1 MRSIQARSPFR
12 LFPRNARGLF
22 AALILAAPAAEAHA
36 SGASAPGARASGV
49 TAPAQTAGAG
59 QDASADQG
67 ATALYGSMRW
77 RNVGPFRGGR
87 AVAAAGV
94 PGDWLTYYMGTAGG
108 GVWKTS
114 DGGISWGNVT
124 DGFVAS
130 SSVGAV
136 AVSESDP
143 NVVYVGMGEHS
154 IRGVTTSHGDGVYRS
169 TDAGRT
175 WTHMG
180 LAPTRAISRIRVHPE
195 NPDLVYVA
203 AQGSPFAPTPER
215 GIYRSA
221 DGGETWEL
229 VLHVDE
235 NTGASDL
242 AMDRTNPRIL
252 YASMWD
258 HDREPWYIR
267 SGGPGSG
274 FWKSTDGG
282 HTWEEINAGLP
293 DLMGKTAI
301 DVSPADPDRVWA
313 LVEADEDVDGVYRSD
328 DGGKS
333 WTLASS
339 ERQLRGRAWY
349 YIEIYADPL
358 DRETVYVMNSPFLK
372 SIDGGRTWETIQT
385 PHVDHHDLWI
395 NPFDSRVMLSANDGG
410 GTVTFNGGET
420 WSTQE
425 NQPTAQ
431 IYRLAVDNRFP
442 YRMYGGQQDNTSV
455 GMLGWATHGGGLGW
469 KDWIDAGGGES
480 AWVAFDPDNPRYLYA
495 TSIQGIIT
503 ELDTELGSTRSVQ
516 AYPQFQLGMDA
527 EDMRYRWNWNGPV
540 VVSPHDP
547 KVIYHGAQH
556 LLRSSDRGVTWEEIS
571 PDLTRNEP
579 EKHVAA
585 GGPFT
590 NEAAGGEVYN
600 TIMTMAESPL
610 EAGTI
615 WVGAD
620 DGLVH
625 VTRDNGE
632 TWTDVTPDGMPEGM
646 VNSLDPSPHEAGG
659 AYITLSR
666 YKFDDFAPYIY
677 RTTDYGESWV
687 RIDAGIAADKPEAWA
702 RVVREDPE
710 RRGLLYAGTELG
722 MYVSFDDGVSWR
734 SLDLNMPL
742 TQITDLQVQAGDLAV
757 ATQGRGFWVLD
768 DLSPLRQRAD
778 AEAASAGTAS
788 AEAAGGHHLYAPA
801 TAYRVSQGLGGPV
814 GPTTTGQNKPPGVAI
829 DYVIAAAPGAD
840 SPEGASEASAGSDAS
855 EGTSLVLEVLGEGGE
870 VIRTFTTDT
879 AMTASGVRHSRAPA
893 APGHNRVF
901 WDLRV
906 ESGPRVTE
914 SYAFFGDAPG
924 YRVMP
929 GRYGVRLTVGDA
941 PPQTQSFEVRGD
953 PRISASATDFAAN
966 GRFLESV
973 FGAIVGLHSGVN
985 DIRDVRAQVTAV
997 IGQATEA
1004 GLSGAEALEAAG
1016 TALADSITVLEDRL
1030 FQKRRAAQQDMVAY
1044 EGLLNMQLTALMG
1057 EVDGSDLP
1065 PRAGVLER
1073 WNDLEAE
1080 WVVEEAA
1087 LVRVL
1092 GEMLDAFN
1100 QLARDS
1106 GVPAVI
1112 TRTRPRAVS

>member
-1 MRSIQARSPFR
+1 MWSITVRMPVARSAWP
-12 LFPRNARGLF
+12 LLL
-22 AALILAAPAAEAHA
+22 ALILAPQAAEASAA
-36 SGASAPGARASGV
+36 SPAAPVQATPDGDEG
-49 TAPAQTAGAG
+49 G
-59 QDASADQG
+59 DQE
-67 ATALYGSMRW
+67 TSPYQSMRW

-94 PGDWLTYYMGTAGG
+94 PDDRLTYYMGTAGG
-108 GVWKTS
+108 GVWKTA
-114 DGGISWGNVT
+114 DGGISWRNVT
-124 DGFVAS
+124 DGFVAT

-175 WTHMG
+175 WKHMG
-180 LAPTRAISRIRVHPE
+180 LAPTRAISRIRIHPDD
-195 NPDLVYVA
+195 PDLVYVA
-203 AQGSPFAPTPER
+203 AQGSPFSPTPER
-215 GIYRSA
+215 GIYRSE
-221 DGGETWEL
+221 DGGENWEL
-229 VLHVDE
+229 VLRVDE

-258 HDREPWYIR
+258 HHREPWYIR

-274 FWKSTDGG
+274 FWKSMDGG
-282 HTWEEINAGLP
+282 DTWEEINQGLP
-293 DLMGKTAI
+293 EMMGKTAI

-313 LVEADEDVDGVYRSD
+313 LVEADADVDGVYRSD
-328 DGGKS
+328 DGGKT
-333 WTLASS
+333 WALMSS
-339 ERQLRGRAWY
+339 ERELRGRAWY
-349 YIEIYADPL
+349 YVEIYADPE
-358 DRETVYVMNSPFLK
+358 DRETVYVMNSPFLR
-372 SIDGGRTWETIQT
+372 SIDGGRTWETIRT

-395 NPFDSRVMLSANDGG
+395 NPFDNQVMLTANDGG
-410 GTVTFNGGET
+410 GTISFNAGET

-431 IYRLAVDNRFP
+431 IYRLAVDNQFP
-442 YRMYGGQQDNTSV
+442 YRLYGGQQDNTSV
-455 GMLGWATHGGGLGW
+455 AMLGWATHAGGLGW
-469 KDWIDAGGGES
+469 KDWFDAGGGES

-495 TSIQGIIT
+495 TSIQGVIT
-503 ELDTELGSTRSVQ
+503 ELDTELWSSRSVQ

-547 KVIYHGAQH
+547 TVIYHGAQH

-579 EKHVAA
+579 AKHVAA

-600 TIMTMAESPL
+600 TIFTMAESPL
-610 EAGTI
+610 QAGTI

-625 VTRDNGE
+625 ITRDNGGA
-632 TWTDVTPDGMPEGM
+632 WTDVTPAGMPEGL
-646 VNSLDPSPHEAGG
+646 VNSLDASPHEPGG

-666 YKFDDFAPYIY
+666 YKFDDFTPYIY
-677 RTTDYGESWV
+677 KTADHGESWD
-687 RIDAGIAADKPEAWA
+687 RIDAGIGADQPEAWT

-722 MYVSFDDGVSWR
+722 MYVSFDDGTSWR

-742 TQITDLQVQAGDLAV
+742 TSITDLRVQAGDLAA

-768 DLSPLRQRAD
+768 DLSPLRQQAE
-778 AEAASAGTAS
+778 AEAAEGR
-788 AEAAGGHHLYAPA
+788 HHLYTPS
-801 TAYRVSQGLGGPV
+801 TAYRVNEGLGGAV
-814 GPTTTGQNKPPGVAI
+814 GPTTTGRNKTPGVAI
-829 DYVIAAAPGAD
+829 DYVVGGALEDEMLALEILDAAGA
-840 SPEGASEASAGSDAS
+840 
-855 EGTSLVLEVLGEGGE
+855 

-879 AMTASGVRHSRAPA
+879 TMTADGIRYTRAPA

-906 ESGPRVTE
+906 ESGPRIAE
-914 SYAFFGDAPG
+914 SYSFFGDAQG

-929 GRYGVRLTVGDA
+929 GRYSARLAVGEA
-941 PPQTQSFEVRGD
+941 PAQTREFEVRGD
-953 PRISASATDFAAN
+953 PRIAASQTDFAAN

-973 FGAIVGLHSGVN
+973 FEVVVALHGGVN
-985 DIRDVRAQVTAV
+985 DIRDVRAQVNEVVA
-997 IGQATEA
+997 QAGDV
-1004 GLSGAEALEAAG
+1004 GLAGAEALETAG
-1016 TALADSITVLEDRL
+1016 ATLADSITALEDRL

-1044 EGLLNMQLTALMG
+1044 EALLNMQLTSLMG

-1073 WNDLEAE
+1073 WRDLEAE
-1080 WVVEEAA
+1080 WAVEEAA
-1087 LVRVL
+1087 LTRVL
-1092 GEMLDAFN
+1092 GDMLDAFN
-1100 QLARDS
+1100 RLARES

-1112 TRTRPRAVS
+1112 TRGRPRAVS

>member
-1 MRSIQARSPFR
+1 MRLIEARTPTPPFR
-12 LFPRNARGLF
+12 RNARHILL
-22 AALILAAPAAEAHA
+22 AVALAAPAAEAHA
-36 SGASAPGARASGV
+36 AGLL
-49 TAPAQTAGAG
+49 AQANDG
-59 QDASADQG
+59 QADNGQ
-67 ATALYGSMRW
+67 ANAADETALYQSMRW

-94 PGDWLTYYMGTAGG
+94 PDDRLTYYMGTAGG

-114 DGGISWGNVT
+114 DAGISWRPIT
-124 DGFVAS
+124 DGFVAT

-175 WTHMG
+175 WKHMG
-180 LAPTRAISRIRVHPE
+180 LAPTRTISRIRVHPAD
-195 NPDLVYVA
+195 PDLVYVA

-221 DGGETWEL
+221 DGGENWEL

-258 HDREPWYIR
+258 HDRDPWYIR

-282 HTWEEINAGLP
+282 DTWEEINAGLP
-293 DLMGKTAI
+293 EMMGKTAI

-313 LVEADEDVDGVYRSD
+313 LIEAEADVDGVYRSD
-328 DGGKS
+328 DGGES
-333 WTLASS
+333 WTLVSS

-395 NPFDSRVMLSANDGG
+395 NPFDGQVMLSANDGG

-425 NQPTAQ
+425 NQSTAQ
-431 IYRLAVDNRFP
+431 IYRISVDNQFP

-455 GMLGWATHGGGLGW
+455 GMLGWATHSGGLGW
-469 KDWIDAGGGES
+469 KDWFDAGGGES

-495 TSIQGIIT
+495 TSIQGMIS
-503 ELDTELGSTRSVQ
+503 ELDTELGSARSVQ

-547 KVIYHGAQH
+547 TVIYHGAQH

-600 TIMTMAESPL
+600 TIVAMAESPL

-625 VTRDNGE
+625 ITRDDGE
-632 TWTDVTPDGMPEGM
+632 TWSDVTPEAMPEGM
-646 VNSLDPSPHEAGG
+646 VNSVDLSAHEPGG
-659 AYITLSR
+659 AYITLAR
-666 YKFDDFAPYIY
+666 YKFNDFAPYIY
-677 RTTDYGESWV
+677 KTTDYGENWE
-687 RIDAGIAADKPEAWA
+687 RIDAGIAADRPEAWA

-722 MYVSFDDGVSWR
+722 MYVSFDDGASWR
-734 SLDLNMPL
+734 SLDLNLPL

-768 DLSPLRQRAD
+768 DLSPLRQQRD
-778 AEAASAGTAS
+778 AEAAD
-788 AEAAGGHHLYAPA
+788 GHHLYTPS
-801 TAYRVSQGLGGPV
+801 TGYRVSQGLGGPV
-814 GPTTTGQNKPPGVAI
+814 GPTTSGQNKTPGVAI
-829 DYVIAAAPGAD
+829 DYVVGAP
-840 SPEGASEASAGSDAS
+840 PEGTESGGASDPAEAS
-855 EGTSLVLEVLGEGGE
+855 EGRSLVLEILDAEGA

-879 AMTASGVRHSRAPA
+879 AMTAEGVRRSSAPA

-906 ESGPRVTE
+906 EGGPRIAE
-914 SYAFFGDAPG
+914 SYSFFGEAQG
-924 YRVMP
+924 YRVTP
-929 GRYGVRLTVGDA
+929 GTYGARLTVGDA
-941 PPQTQSFEVRGD
+941 PAQTRAFEVRGD
-953 PRISASATDFAAN
+953 PRIPSTETDFAAN
-966 GRFLESV
+966 ERFLESV
-973 FGAIVGLHSGVN
+973 FGAIVDLHVGLN
-985 DIRDVRAQVTAV
+985 DIRDVRAQVDAV
-997 IGQATEA
+997 VGQASEA

-1016 TALADSITVLEDRL
+1016 TALTDSIT
-1030 FQKRRAAQQDMVAY
+1030 
-1044 EGLLNMQLTALMG
+1044 
-1057 EVDGSDLP
+1057 
-1065 PRAGVLER
+1065 
-1073 WNDLEAE
+1073 
-1080 WVVEEAA
+1080 
-1087 LVRVL
+1087 
-1092 GEMLDAFN
+1092 
-1100 QLARDS
+1100 
-1106 GVPAVI
+1106 
-1112 TRTRPRAVS
+1112 

>member
-1 MRSIQARSPFR
+1 MVSIR
-12 LFPRNARGLF
+12 LRTSVARGARALL
-22 AALILAAPAAEAHA
+22 AALILAPGAGEAGTA
-36 SGASAPGARASGV
+36 LLAQEAASAG
-49 TAPAQTAGAG
+49 
-59 QDASADQG
+59 DAE
-67 ATALYGSMRW
+67 TALYQSMRW

-87 AVAAAGV
+87 SVAAAGV
-94 PGDWLTYYMGTAGG
+94 PGDRLTYYMGTAGG
-108 GVWKTS
+108 GVWKTA
-114 DGGISWGNVT
+114 DGGISWRPVT
-124 DGFVAS
+124 DGFVGT

-136 AVSESDP
+136 AVAESDP
-143 NVVYVGMGEHS
+143 NVVYAGMGEHS

-180 LAPTRAISRIRVHPE
+180 LAPTRAISRIRIHPSD
-195 NPDLVYVA
+195 PDLVYVA
-203 AQGSPFAPTPER
+203 AQGSPFSPTPER
-215 GIYRSA
+215 GIYRST
-221 DGGETWEL
+221 DGGENWEL

-282 HTWEEINAGLP
+282 DTWEEINAGLP
-293 DLMGKTAI
+293 ETMGKTAI

-313 LVEADEDVDGVYRSD
+313 LVEAGEDVDGVYRSD

-333 WTLASS
+333 WALVSS

-425 NQPTAQ
+425 NQSTAQ
-431 IYRLAVDNRFP
+431 IYRLTVDNQFP

-480 AWVAFDPDNPRYLYA
+480 AWVAFDPDDPRFLYA

-503 ELDTELGSTRSVQ
+503 ELDTELGSSRSVQ

-547 KVIYHGAQH
+547 QVIYHGAQV
-556 LLRSSDRGVTWEEIS
+556 LLRSRDRGVTWEEIS

-600 TIMTMAESPL
+600 TIFTMAESAL

-625 VTRDNGE
+625 ITRDDGE

-646 VNSLDPSPHEAGG
+646 VNSLDPSPHEPGG

-677 RTTDYGESWV
+677 KTTDYGESWT
-687 RIDAGIAADKPEAWA
+687 RIDAGVAAERPEAWA

-722 MYVSFDDGVSWR
+722 MYMSFDDGASWR
-734 SLDLNMPL
+734 SLDLNLPL
-742 TQITDLQVQAGDLAV
+742 TQITDLRVQAGDLAV

-768 DLSPLRQRAD
+768 DLSPLRQWAA
-778 AEAASAGTAS
+778 AEAA
-788 AEAAGGHHLYAPA
+788 EDHHLFTPA
-801 TAYRVSQGLGGPV
+801 TAYRVSAGLGGPV
-814 GPTTTGQNKPPGVAI
+814 GPTTVGQNKPPGVAI
-829 DYVIAAAPGAD
+829 DYVLGGAP
-840 SPEGASEASAGSDAS
+840 EESAGSGAEAAPAGRS
-855 EGTSLVLEVLGEGGE
+855 VVLEILDADGE
-870 VIRTFTTDT
+870 VVRTFTTDT
-879 AMTASGVRHSRAPA
+879 AMSASGVRHARAPA

-906 ESGPRVTE
+906 ESGPRVEE
-914 SYAFFGDAPG
+914 SYSFFGDAQG

-929 GRYGVRLTVGDA
+929 GTYGVRLTVGDV
-941 PPQTQSFEVRGD
+941 PPQTRSFEVRGD
-953 PRISASATDFAAN
+953 PRVPAAATDFAAN

-973 FGAIVGLHSGVN
+973 FGAIVGLHDGVN
-985 DIRDVRAQVTAV
+985 DIRDVRSRVSDVVAQA
-997 IGQATEA
+997 
-1004 GLSGAEALEAAG
+1004 EAAG
-1016 TALADSITVLEDRL
+1016 LAGADALGEAGAALADSITVLEDRL

-1044 EGLLNMQLTALMG
+1044 EGLLNMQLTALIG

-1073 WNDLEAE
+1073 WGDLEAE

-1087 LVRVL
+1087 LERVL
-1092 GEMLDAFN
+1092 GDMLDAFN
-1100 QLARDS
+1100 RLARES

-1112 TRTRPRAVS
+1112 TRGRPRTVS

>member
-1 MRSIQARSPFR
+1 MRSIKAIVPFPH
-12 LFPRNARGLF
+12 FPRGAWKLLP
-22 AALILAAPAAEAHA
+22 ALVLAVPAGEMRAAPIQDAGAEA
-36 SGASAPGARASGV
+36 
-49 TAPAQTAGAG
+49 
-59 QDASADQG
+59 QDETS
-67 ATALYGSMRW
+67 LYQSMRW

-94 PGDWLTYYMGTAGG
+94 PDDRLTYYMGTAGG

-114 DGGISWGNVT
+114 DAGISWGPIT
-124 DGFVAS
+124 DGFVAT

-175 WTHMG
+175 WSHMG
-180 LAPTRAISRIRVHPE
+180 LAPTRTISRIRVHPAD
-195 NPDLVYVA
+195 PDLVYVA

-221 DGGETWEL
+221 DGGENWEL

-258 HDREPWYIR
+258 HDRDPWYIR

-282 HTWEEINAGLP
+282 DTWEEINAGLP
-293 DLMGKTAI
+293 EMMGKTAI

-313 LVEADEDVDGVYRSD
+313 LIEADEDVDGVYRSD
-328 DGGKS
+328 DGGKT
-333 WTLASS
+333 WALVSS

-425 NQPTAQ
+425 NQSTAQ
-431 IYRLAVDNRFP
+431 IYRISVDNQFP

-455 GMLGWATHGGGLGW
+455 GILGWATHSGGLGW
-469 KDWIDAGGGES
+469 KDWFDAGGGES

-495 TSIQGIIT
+495 TSIQGMIS
-503 ELDTELGSTRSVQ
+503 ELDTELGSSRSVQ

-547 KVIYHGAQH
+547 TVIYHGAQH

-600 TIMTMAESPL
+600 TIVAMAESSL

-625 VTRDNGE
+625 ITRDNGE

-646 VNSLDPSPHEAGG
+646 VNSVDPSAHEPGG
-659 AYITLSR
+659 AYITLAR
-666 YKFDDFAPYIY
+666 YKFNDFAPYIY
-677 RTTDYGESWV
+677 RTADYGQSWQ
-687 RIDAGIAADKPEAWA
+687 RIDGGIASDQPEAWA

-722 MYVSFDDGVSWR
+722 MYVSFDDGGSWR
-734 SLDLNMPL
+734 SLDLNLPL

-768 DLSPLRQRAD
+768 DLSPLRQQAD
-778 AEAASAGTAS
+778 
-788 AEAAGGHHLYAPA
+788 AEAAGGHHLYTPS
-801 TAYRVSQGLGGPV
+801 TGYRVSQGLGGPV

-829 DYVIAAAPGAD
+829 DYVVGAAPG
-840 SPEGASEASAGSDAS
+840 GTEAEEGSDSEEAS
-855 EGTSLVLEVLGEGGE
+855 EGIRLVLEILDAEGA
-870 VIRTFTTDT
+870 VIRTLTTDT
-879 AMTASGVRHSRAPA
+879 AMTATGVRYARAPA

-914 SYAFFGDAPG
+914 SYAFFGDAQG

-929 GRYGVRLTVGDA
+929 GMYGARLTVGDA
-941 PPQTQSFEVRGD
+941 PPQTRSFEVRGD
-953 PRISASATDFAAN
+953 PRIPASQTDFAAN

-973 FGAIVGLHSGVN
+973 FGAVVDLHIGLN
-985 DIRDVRAQVTAV
+985 DIRDVRAQVNAV
-997 IGQATEA
+997 VGQAAEA

-1016 TALADSITVLEDRL
+1016 TTLADSITVLEDRL

-1044 EGLLNMQLTALMG
+1044 EALLNMQLTSLMG
-1057 EVDGSDLP
+1057 EVDGSDLS

-1073 WNDLEAE
+1073 WDDLEAE
-1080 WVVEEAA
+1080 WIVEEAA
-1087 LVRVL
+1087 LSRVL

-1112 TRTRPRAVS
+1112 TRGRPRAVS

>member
-1 MRSIQARSPFR
+1 MRSIKAIIPFPH
-12 LFPRNARGLF
+12 FPRGAWQLLP
-22 AALILAAPAAEAHA
+22 ALVLAVPAGEMRAAPLQEDAGAEA
-36 SGASAPGARASGV
+36 
-49 TAPAQTAGAG
+49 
-59 QDASADQG
+59 QDETS
-67 ATALYGSMRW
+67 LYQSMRW

-94 PGDWLTYYMGTAGG
+94 PDDRLTYYMGTAGG

-114 DGGISWGNVT
+114 DAGISWRPIT
-124 DGFVAS
+124 DGFVAT

-175 WTHMG
+175 WKHMG
-180 LAPTRAISRIRVHPE
+180 LAPTRTISRIRVHPE

-221 DGGETWEL
+221 DGGENWEL

-258 HDREPWYIR
+258 HDRDPWYIR

-282 HTWEEINAGLP
+282 DTWEEINAGLP
-293 DLMGKTAI
+293 EMMGKTAI

-313 LVEADEDVDGVYRSD
+313 LIEADEDVDGVYRSD
-328 DGGKS
+328 DGGKT
-333 WTLASS
+333 WALVSS

-395 NPFDSRVMLSANDGG
+395 NPFDGQVMLSANDGG

-425 NQPTAQ
+425 NQSTAQ
-431 IYRLAVDNRFP
+431 IYRIAVDNQFP

-455 GMLGWATHGGGLGW
+455 GILGWATHSGGLGW
-469 KDWIDAGGGES
+469 KDWFDAGGGES

-495 TSIQGIIT
+495 TSIQGMIS
-503 ELDTELGSTRSVQ
+503 ELDTELGSSRSVQ

-547 KVIYHGAQH
+547 TVIYHGAQH

-600 TIMTMAESPL
+600 TIVAMAESPL

-625 VTRDNGE
+625 ITRDDGE
-632 TWTDVTPDGMPEGM
+632 TWTDVTPEGMPEGM
-646 VNSLDPSPHEAGG
+646 VNSVDPSAHEPGG
-659 AYITLSR
+659 AYITLAR
-666 YKFDDFAPYIY
+666 YKFNDFAPYIY
-677 RTTDYGESWV
+677 RTADYGRSWQ
-687 RIDAGIAADKPEAWA
+687 RIDGGIASDQPEAWA

-710 RRGLLYAGTELG
+710 RRGLLFAGTELG
-722 MYVSFDDGVSWR
+722 MYVSFDDGGSWR
-734 SLDLNMPL
+734 SLDLNLPL

-768 DLSPLRQRAD
+768 DLSPLRQQAD
-778 AEAASAGTAS
+778 
-788 AEAAGGHHLYAPA
+788 AEAAGGHHLYTPS
-801 TAYRVSQGLGGPV
+801 TGYRVSQGLGGPV

-829 DYVIAAAPGAD
+829 DYVVGAAP
-840 SPEGASEASAGSDAS
+840 EGTEAEEGSDSGVAS
-855 EGTSLVLEVLGEGGE
+855 EGIRLVLEILDAEGA
-870 VIRTFTTDT
+870 VIRTLTTDT
-879 AMTASGVRHSRAPA
+879 AMTATGVRYARAPA

-914 SYAFFGDAPG
+914 SYAFFGDAQG

-929 GRYGVRLTVGDA
+929 GTYGARLTVGDA
-941 PPQTQSFEVRGD
+941 PPQTRSFEVRGD
-953 PRISASATDFAAN
+953 PRIPASQTDFAAN

-973 FGAIVGLHSGVN
+973 FGAVVNLHIGLN
-985 DIRDVRAQVTAV
+985 DIRDVRAQVNAV
-997 IGQATEA
+997 VGQAAEA

-1016 TALADSITVLEDRL
+1016 MTLADSITVLEDRL

-1044 EGLLNMQLTALMG
+1044 EALLNMQLTSLMG

-1073 WNDLEAE
+1073 WGDLEAE
-1080 WVVEEAA
+1080 WIVEEAA
-1087 LVRVL
+1087 LSRVL

-1112 TRTRPRAVS
+1112 TRGRPRAVS

>member
-1 MRSIQARSPFR
+1 MWSIDLRIPLPVLSRRARS
-12 LFPRNARGLF
+12 LLV
-22 AALILAAPAAEAHA
+22 ALILAAPAAEV
-36 SGASAPGARASGV
+36 RA
-49 TAPAQTAGAG
+49 TAPIQETAS
-59 QDASADQG
+59 DVDSE
-67 ATALYGSMRW
+67 TALYQSMRW

-87 AVAAAGV
+87 SVAAAGV
-94 PGDWLTYYMGTAGG
+94 PDDRLTYYMGTAGG

-114 DGGISWGNVT
+114 DAGISWHPVT
-124 DGFVAS
+124 DGFVGT

-180 LAPTRAISRIRVHPE
+180 LAPTRVISRIRVHPE
-195 NPDLVYVA
+195 DPDLVYVA
-203 AQGSPFAPTPER
+203 AQGSPFAPSRER

-221 DGGETWEL
+221 DGGENWEL

-235 NTGASDL
+235 NTGTSDL

-282 HTWEEINAGLP
+282 DTWEELNAGLP

-313 LVEADEDVDGVYRSD
+313 LIEADEEADGVYRSD
-328 DGGKS
+328 DGGNS
-333 WTLASS
+333 WSLVSS

-349 YIEIYADPL
+349 YIEIYADPQ

-395 NPFDSRVMLSANDGG
+395 NPFDSQVMLSANDGG

-431 IYRLAVDNRFP
+431 IYRLAVDNQFP

-455 GMLGWATHGGGLGW
+455 GMLGWATHSGGLGW

-503 ELDTELGSTRSVQ
+503 ELDTELGSARSVQ

-547 KVIYHGAQH
+547 RVIYHGAQH
-556 LLRSSDRGVTWEEIS
+556 LLRSRDRGVTWEEIS

-600 TIMTMAESPL
+600 TIMTMAESAL

-646 VNSLDPSPHEAGG
+646 VNSLDPSPHEPGG
-659 AYITLSR
+659 AYITLAR

-677 RTTDYGESWV
+677 KTVDYGESWE
-687 RIDAGIAADKPEAWA
+687 RIDAGIGADRPDAWA
-702 RVVREDPE
+702 RVVREDPG

-722 MYVSFDDGVSWR
+722 MYASFDDGASWR
-734 SLDLNMPL
+734 SLALNMPL

-768 DLSPLRQRAD
+768 DLSPLRQQAD
-778 AEAASAGTAS
+778 AEAAD
-788 AEAAGGHHLYAPA
+788 GHHLYTPS
-801 TAYRVSQGLGGPV
+801 TAYRVSAGLGGPV
-814 GPTTTGQNKPPGVAI
+814 GPTTSGQNKAPGVAI
-829 DYVIAAAPGAD
+829 DYVVGGAPGEPGAEDTTD
-840 SPEGASEASAGSDAS
+840 SAEASGDI
-855 EGTSLVLEVLGEGGE
+855 SLVLEILDAAGAV
-870 VIRTFTTDT
+870 VRTFTTDT
-879 AMTASGVRHSRAPA
+879 AMTATGVRRSRAPA

-906 ESGPRVTE
+906 ESGPRVAE
-914 SYAFFGDAPG
+914 SYSFFGDAQG

-929 GRYGVRLTVGDA
+929 GTYSARLTVGDA
-941 PPQTQSFEVRGD
+941 PAQTESFEVYGD
-953 PRISASATDFAAN
+953 PRIPASETDFVAS

-973 FGAIVGLHSGVN
+973 FGAIVDLHVGLN
-985 DIRDVRAQVTAV
+985 DIRDVRAQVNAV
-997 IGQATEA
+997 VGQASDA
-1004 GLSGAEALEAAG
+1004 GLSGAEALGAAG
-1016 TALADSITVLEDRL
+1016 AALADSITVLEDRL

-1073 WNDLEAE
+1073 WGDLEAE

-1087 LVRVL
+1087 LSRVL

-1106 GVPAVI
+1106 GVPAII
-1112 TRTRPRAVS
+1112 TRSRPRAVS

>member
-1 MRSIQARSPFR
+1 MSLIEARIPFPHGPRGVRS
-12 LFPRNARGLF
+12 LLL
-22 AALILAAPAAEAHA
+22 ALILTAPAAEARA
-36 SGASAPGARASGV
+36 AGVPAPMQEAATDAR
-49 TAPAQTAGAG
+49 
-59 QDASADQG
+59 DE
-67 ATALYGSMRW
+67 TALYQAMRW

-94 PGDWLTYYMGTAGG
+94 PDDRLTYYMGTAGG
-108 GVWKTS
+108 GVWKT
-114 DGGISWGNVT
+114 DDAGTTWRPVT
-124 DGFVAS
+124 DGFVAT

-143 NVVYVGMGEHS
+143 NVVYAGMGEHS

-180 LAPTRAISRIRVHPE
+180 LAPTRTISRIRIHPRD
-195 NPDLVYVA
+195 PDLVYVA
-203 AQGSPFAPTPER
+203 AQGSPFSPTPER
-215 GIYRSA
+215 GIYRSR
-221 DGGETWEL
+221 DGGENWEL
-229 VLHVDE
+229 ILHVDE
-235 NTGASDL
+235 NTGAADL
-242 AMDRTNPRIL
+242 AMDPTNPRIL
-252 YASMWD
+252 YAAMWD

-282 HTWEEINAGLP
+282 DTWEEINAGLP
-293 DLMGKTAI
+293 EMMGKTAI

-313 LVEADEDVDGVYRSD
+313 LIEADEDVDGVYRSD
-328 DGGKS
+328 DGGAS
-333 WTLASS
+333 WTLVSS

-349 YIEIYADPL
+349 YIELYADPL

-395 NPFDSRVMLSANDGG
+395 NPFDSRIMLSANDGG
-410 GTVTFNGGET
+410 GTITFNGGET

-425 NQPTAQ
+425 NQSTAQ
-431 IYRLAVDNRFP
+431 IYRLTVDNRFP

-469 KDWIDAGGGES
+469 KDWFDAGGGES

-495 TSIQGIIT
+495 TSIQGMIS
-503 ELDTELGSTRSVQ
+503 ELDTELGASRSVQ

-540 VVSPHDP
+540 VVSPHDSA
-547 KVIYHGAQH
+547 VIYHGAQH
-556 LLRSSDRGVTWEEIS
+556 LLRSNDRGVTWEEMS

-610 EAGTI
+610 AAGTI

-625 VTRDNGE
+625 ITRDDGA

-646 VNSLDPSPHEAGG
+646 VNSVDPSPHEPGG
-659 AYITLSR
+659 TYITLAR

-677 RTTDYGESWV
+677 KTTDYGESWA
-687 RIDAGIAADKPEAWA
+687 RIDGGIAADKPEAWA

-722 MYVSFDDGVSWR
+722 MYVSLDDGASWR

-742 TQITDLQVQAGDLAV
+742 TQITDLRVRAGDLAA

-768 DLSPLRQRAD
+768 DLSPLRQWAE
-778 AEAASAGTAS
+778 AEAAAGP
-788 AEAAGGHHLYAPA
+788 HLYTPS
-801 TAYRVSQGLGGPV
+801 TAYRVSAGLGGPV

-829 DYVIAAAPGAD
+829 DYVLGGAPAG
-840 SPEGASEASAGSDAS
+840 SEASAASPAPAAAEGSTGSGESAGSGGSVAS
-855 EGTSLVLEVLGEGGE
+855 DGTSLMLEILDAGGD

-879 AMTASGVRHSRAPA
+879 TPTAAGVRRSRAPA
-893 APGHNRVF
+893 APGHNRLF

-906 ESGPRVTE
+906 ESGPRIAE
-914 SYAFFGDAPG
+914 SYSFFGDAQG

-929 GRYGVRLTVGDA
+929 GTYRARLTVGDE
-941 PPQTQSFEVRGD
+941 PPQTRSFEVRGD
-953 PRISASATDFAAN
+953 PRIPAAQTDFAAN
-966 GRFLESV
+966 GRFLASV
-973 FGAIVGLHSGVN
+973 FGAIVGVHHGVN
-985 DIRDVRAQVTAV
+985 DIRDVRTQVREVVAQA
-997 IGQATEA
+997 GDA
-1004 GLSGAEALEAAG
+1004 GLAGIEALETAG
-1016 TALADSITVLEDRL
+1016 TALADSITALEDRL

-1073 WNDLEAE
+1073 WGDLEAE

-1087 LVRVL
+1087 LARVL
-1092 GEMLDAFN
+1092 GDMLDAFN
-1100 QLARDS
+1100 QLAREA

-1112 TRTRPRAVS
+1112 ARGRPRTVS

>member
-1 MRSIQARSPFR
+1 MRLIEARTPNPS
-12 LFPRNARGLF
+12 FPRPRRVRCL
-22 AALILAAPAAEAHA
+22 LLTLVLAAPAAEASA
-36 SGASAPGARASGV
+36 AGYVAAPGTGLAFPAQESGADDETARYRA
-49 TAPAQTAGAG
+49 
-59 QDASADQG
+59 
-67 ATALYGSMRW
+67 MRW

-94 PGDWLTYYMGTAGG
+94 PGDKLTYYMGTAGG

-114 DGGISWGNVT
+114 DGGISWSNVT
-124 DGFVAS
+124 DGFVAT

-143 NVVYVGMGEHS
+143 NVVYAGMGEHS

-175 WTHMG
+175 WRHMG

-195 NPDLVYVA
+195 DPDLVYVA
-203 AQGSPFAPTPER
+203 AQGSPFAPSPER

-221 DGGETWEL
+221 DGGESWEL

-282 HTWEEINAGLP
+282 DTWEEINAGLP

-313 LVEADEDVDGVYRSD
+313 LIEADEDVDGVYRSD

-333 WTLASS
+333 WSLVSS

-349 YIEIYADPL
+349 YIEIYADPR

-395 NPFDSRVMLSANDGG
+395 NPFDGDVMLSANDGG

-431 IYRLAVDNRFP
+431 IYRLAVDNQFP

-455 GMLGWATHGGGLGW
+455 GMLGWATHAGGLGW
-469 KDWIDAGGGES
+469 KDWFDAGGGES

-503 ELDTELGSTRSVQ
+503 ELDTELGSARSVQ

-547 KVIYHGAQH
+547 RVIYHASQV

-600 TIMTMAESPL
+600 TIVTMAESPL

-632 TWTDVTPDGMPEGM
+632 TWTDVTPEGMPEGM

-666 YKFDDFAPYIY
+666 YKFNDFAPYIY
-677 RTTDYGESWV
+677 KTVDYGESWE
-687 RIDAGIAADKPEAWA
+687 RIDAGIGADRPDAWA

-722 MYVSFDDGVSWR
+722 MYVSFDDGASWR
-734 SLDLNMPL
+734 SLALNMPL
-742 TQITDLQVQAGDLAV
+742 AQITDLQVQAGDLAV

-768 DLSPLRQRAD
+768 DLSPLRQWAGGGGAD
-778 AEAASAGTAS
+778 
-788 AEAAGGHHLYAPA
+788 GHHLYTPA
-801 TAYRVSQGLGGPV
+801 TAYRVSAGLGGPV

-829 DYVIAAAPGAD
+829 DYVVGAAPLESGAGGTPD
-840 SPEGASEASAGSDAS
+840 SAEASEDISLLLEIIDAEGA
-855 EGTSLVLEVLGEGGE
+855 
-870 VIRTFTTDT
+870 VIRTFSTDT
-879 AMTASGVRHSRAPA
+879 AMTASGVRRSRAPA

-906 ESGPRVTE
+906 ESGPRITE
-914 SYAFFGDAPG
+914 SYAFFGDAQG

-929 GRYGVRLTVGDA
+929 GTYGTRLTVGDA
-941 PPQTQSFEVRGD
+941 PPQNRSFEVRGD
-953 PRISASATDFAAN
+953 PRIPVSETDFAAN

-973 FGAIVGLHSGVN
+973 FGAIVDLHTGLN
-985 DIRDVRAQVTAV
+985 DIRDVRAQVNEV
-997 IGQATEA
+997 VGQAAEA
-1004 GLSGAEALEAAG
+1004 GLSGAGALETAG

-1044 EGLLNMQLTALMG
+1044 EGLLNMQLTALVG

-1073 WNDLEAE
+1073 WSDLEAE
-1080 WVVEEAA
+1080 WAVEEAA
-1087 LVRVL
+1087 LSRVL

-1100 QLARDS
+1100 QLARDA

-1112 TRTRPRAVS
+1112 TRNRPRAVS

>member
-36 SGASAPGARASGV
+36 SGASAPGTRASGV
-49 TAPAQTAGAG
+49 PAPAQTAGAG

-94 PGDWLTYYMGTAGG
+94 PGDRLTYYMGTAGG

-169 TDAGRT
+169 TDASRT

-242 AMDRTNPRIL
+242 AMDRSNPRIL

-282 HTWEEINAGLP
+282 DTWEEINAGLP

-301 DVSPADPDRVWA
+301 DVSPADPDRLWA

-953 PRISASATDFAAN
+953 PRIPASATDFAAN

-1016 TALADSITVLEDRL
+1016 TVLADSITVLEDRL